1 MLIRQKIW
9 RCRLLPLFWLCACV
23 CACLCSVKMERI
35 HFNTILKVCHFKD
48 SLSLPH
54 CRRLSHPTHSHAYT
68 HKNNT
73 NNSSSSSFSFLFYL
87 ACFGPGQPFSS
98 VIRMFYENECVCK
111 CTKRRRPR
119 KEEALERKSMQN
131 ETINGHIKRQHSERA
146 RRHLLCTDPESGCK
160 SAQRQQ
166 HQ

>member
-1 MLIRQKIW
+1 MTMPIIAAFLIV
-9 RCRLLPLFWLCACV
+9 CV
-23 CACLCSVKMERI
+23 SVQCENGK
-35 HFNTILKVCHFKD
+35 NTFQHNIK
-48 SLSLPH
+48 SLPFQRFSRSLTRH
-54 CRRLSHPTHSHAYT
+54 HLSHPFIHTLTRTFSF